1 MLPFDDQRVLCLEIP
16 LQGKENVHINFA
28 EEVEKAYGPSINRNV
43 KKTEVSDSAESEGE
57 NEQQQGGPNGEAGAE
72 PTKKRRKRRYADE
85 YYDRNDPFIDDT
97 ELYIEEMAA
106 ASKDGFFVFSGP
118 LVAEG
123 DKVKI
128 ERSKKTK
135 RKKKLANTL
144 SNAAANPTPTTPQSS
159 TNDQPATSEK
169 LTEKVEED
177 SNDDEQPLQTISMHE
192 RASKQSSTS
201 GSKKDVTANK
211 SATNKETKKETQ
223 KSLKE
228 QKTPTK
234 ETKSKPREKTSR
246 RTSTGPKSTKKS
258 EKEEV
263 KGSTLN
269 SVTISPTAPLH
280 QESTAITADV
290 ESTSVTN
297 PNDNPVNKL
306 PTSGQP
312 DTETSSG
319 TN

>member
-1 MLPFDDQRVLCLEIP
+1 MLPFDDQRVLCLEVP

-28 EEVEKAYGPSINRNV
+28 EEVEKVYGPSINQNV
-43 KKTEVSDSAESEGE
+43 KKNELSDSAESDGE
-57 NEQQQGGPNGEAGAE
+57 NEQQQGGPNAEGGTE

-85 YYDRNDPFIDDT
+85 YYDRHDPFIDDT

-135 RKKKLANTL
+135 RKKKLSNTL
-144 SNAAANPTPTTPQSS
+144 SNAAANPTPTTPQS
-159 TNDQPATSEK
+159 TMNDQPASSGKPTDK
-169 LTEKVEED
+169 IEED

-201 GSKKDVTANK
+201 GSKKDVSANT
-211 SATNKETKKETQ
+211 SVTNKETKKETE

-234 ETKSKPREKTSR
+234 ETKTKPREKASR
-246 RTSTGPKSTKKS
+246 RTSTGTKSTKKA
-258 EKEEV
+258 EKEEA
-263 KGSTLN
+263 KGSTLSN
-269 SVTISPTAPLH
+269 VTVSPTAPPH
-280 QESTAITADV
+280 QAPAVTTTDRESA
-290 ESTSVTN
+290 SVTN
-297 PNDNPVNKL
+297 RNETTENKL
-306 PTSGQP
+306 PASEQPGTDTSTP
-312 DTETSSG
+312 TS
-319 TN
+319 